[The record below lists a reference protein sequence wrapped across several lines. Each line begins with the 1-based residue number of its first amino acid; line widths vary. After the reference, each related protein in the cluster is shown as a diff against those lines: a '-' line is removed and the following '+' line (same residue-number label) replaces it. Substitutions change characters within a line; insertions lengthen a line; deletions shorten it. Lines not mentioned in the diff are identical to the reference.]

1 MTVTGT
7 HNPSS
12 VKICVIPALFPKTP
26 TPPSTLAKV
35 CNRAPLEEE
44 EEDVVDEVIKEERAL
59 NEEDLREAKAEAE
72 VAANVWASADIF
84 LCVCVCVLFVY
95 TCLCACQSRC
105 IYIYL
110 YVRKK
115 IQIEFCL
122 LCSTQK
128 LKCLGFHFFFL
139 FFVLWTLLSQHPPH
153 QFFAQKKQRA
163 KLYRFVS
170 LSFSLSL
177 SLSVRALLTSHE
189 RREEKRRGDRER
201 KNRMEHQ
208 SSRRPPPPPR
218 NEINHIRHVRKL
230 KEEESLKKK
239 KNNNNTQ
246 EKSFLENVFSNIF
259 RSESIDEEREN
270 GEEERGRRKGE
281 VEENKKNTKN
291 ANKQQQQQTRRTRQ
305 QKRREGEVNIDI
317 DIDIDIDNNSD
328 DDDAV
333 ANRTPP
339 KSHEEKHQREDTK
352 EDEEEED
359 TESKFSERLRNAS
372 GSAKFELERKAREE
386 IRSIKGIK
394 AKAKLIDSNEAVRT
408 QALLRLKAK
417 IDKHMYDERGHYVS
431 DVPVNPSRAAE
442 GINATVNATNAV
454 VSMKIDTETAED
466 KLTPHQKKQRKEEL
480 RRIRERDDYRVR
492 ESVTSESRHAFNGS
506 WNYDKD
512 EFLREEDKYE
522 NQYYVEERKHK
533 LLGGVLSAAEMNVPE
548 HEQPLRIAEN
558 IVDTIVQCA
567 LVNNGKYEWKVDE
580 EELRKREEKYEDRR
594 KEEMKT
600 MKKMLNADE
609 ISDDDDDDD
618 DDYFEEEMRIHRQ
631 ENKLLTE
638 KLVKSIPDSVELI
651 ERMNIRR
658 EQIKAQKDKLKLKK
672 TKQKYIDKIERQ
684 EKEIEETIAQAK
696 ILEAKMEEQRLEKE
710 RKLAIVEEERLK
722 ELKLKQLS
730 EKELIRRH
738 SEHKRKKI
746 MEMHENE
753 RKKAERAR
761 LARQE
766 ARRVQEMKL
775 KVLRETANLEVELK
789 ENALREETRRLEEE
803 KLIEE
808 NNMHVEREMRNVMEK
823 ERRARSAA
831 TRHELCIQIKET
843 REREHQIAMGKLR
856 RKNSTAEDAENAA
869 KVKEALKK
877 AIQDVEET
885 EKERIKTMQAKSN
898 AYEKVKA
905 LQDRQAKHLQMK
917 RLLDKKQKESEEAEY
932 KAELENVR
940 SSIQKAALRNSELKQ
955 TLSDFNK
962 NLVIVYPKVENKP
975 LPPPSASYSSKIRA
989 AEKLKRRAVLET

>member
-1 MTVTGT
+1 M
-7 HNPSS
+7 
-12 VKICVIPALFPKTP
+12 
-26 TPPSTLAKV
+26 
-35 CNRAPLEEE
+35 
-44 EEDVVDEVIKEERAL
+44 
-59 NEEDLREAKAEAE
+59 
-72 VAANVWASADIF
+72 
-84 LCVCVCVLFVY
+84 CVLFVY
-95 TCLCACQSRC
+95 TCLCACQSRRIC
-105 IYIYL
+105 EEEDSDRILFSFLLRFLVFYPP
-110 YVRKK
+110 RKNCFRVYHFLLSPSK
-115 IQIEFCL
+115 ASP
-122 LCSTQK
+122 LCSF
-128 LKCLGFHFFFL
+128 G
-139 FFVLWTLLSQHPPH
+139 PPSS
-153 QFFAQKKQRA
+153 FSTPTNFSQKKNSAQNSID
-163 KLYRFVS
+163 LC
-170 LSFSLSL
+170 SLSL
-177 SLSVRALLTSHE
+177 SLSLRALLPSHE
-189 RREEKRRGDRER
+189 RREEKRGGDRER

-208 SSRRPPPPPR
+208 SSHKPPPPPR

-230 KEEESLKKK
+230 EEEESLKKK
-239 KNNNNTQ
+239 KNNNKQ
-246 EKSFLENVFSNIF
+246 ERSFLENVFSNIF

-291 ANKQQQQQTRRTRQ
+291 ANKQQQQTRRTRQ
-305 QKRREGEVNIDI
+305 QKVREGEVNI

-394 AKAKLIDSNEAVRT
+394 AKAKLIDSSNEAFRA

-431 DVPVNPSRAAE
+431 DVPVNPSRAAK
-442 GINATVNATNAV
+442 GMNATVNATNAV

-567 LVNNGKYEWKVDE
+567 LENNGKYEWKVDE
-580 EELRKREEKYEDRR
+580 EELRKREEKFEDRR

-609 ISDDDDDDD
+609 ISDDDDDDDDDDED

-696 ILEAKMEEQRLEKE
+696 ILEEKMEEQRLEKE

-808 NNMHVEREMRNVMEK
+808 NNMHMEREMRNVMEK

-843 REREHQIAMGKLR
+843 REREHQFAMGKLR

-885 EKERIKTMQAKSN
+885 EKERIKTMQAKAN

-917 RLLDKKQKESEEAEY
+917 RLLDKKQKESEAAEY

-975 LPPPSASYSSKIRA
+975 SPPPSASYSSKIRA